1 MVSKNL
7 KSIPL
12 NPKEIF
18 KYGYDKWIE
27 SKISSIKIYENYT
40 HTHSEIVK
48 AYKKEFLKNDDKKIR
63 LLGICNFSMIQCLAR
78 SNQYNKIFEQKKFGN
93 SSLENKIFKKYFEN
107 SFLNLTKRSQ
117 FIKLKNYIKKK
128 INFFQ
133 NKKKISLMYSNEY
146 IQKIFPKDEYIYIY
160 EDNDLNFLKV
170 NYNDPKYLEISNKIN
185 NIITHC
191 KINLKSK
198 NILRKLKKNF
208 YLNYIFLKK
217 KIKFENQFTFIPNSL
232 SYSFQRALA
241 IKKILDKNNFET
253 FMHGNIFAGLYFFKT
268 EQLLYSGFSIGKK
281 INVAYNF
288 EKKSLE
294 KIYIKNKNFFAFKPE
309 IKVNNKLKIKPIKQN
324 MNNKKFLIVGFPMS
338 LDIYASAP
346 YINQFSMLKHEL
358 KIMNFCKKYNFQY
371 DYKIHPDR
379 IQELYDLYKSL
390 DTKIIFGKLEDIFQ
404 KYSTVICPQPIS
416 TTFGYILKSKAK
428 IITFDIKQL
437 NWDYSFKKDTFR
449 RTEMIN
455 TTIGRSNNLEFR
467 EKDLLDAIKRT
478 SNKEYNKYKYKLK
491 L

>member
-18 KYGYDKWIE
+18 KYGYNKWIE
-27 SKISSIKIYENYT
+27 SKISSIKIYEKYA
-40 HTHSEIVK
+40 HAHSEIVK
-48 AYKKEFLKNDDKKIR
+48 VYKKEFLENNDEKIR
-63 LLGICNFSMIQCLAR
+63 LLGICNFSVITCLAR
-78 SNQYNKIFEQKKFGN
+78 LNQYNKIFEQN
-93 SSLENKIFKKYFEN
+93 NLSHSNIENKIFRKYFEN
-107 SFLNLTKRSQ
+107 SFLNLPKRSKIFKFKNQ
-117 FIKLKNYIKKK
+117 LKNI

-146 IQKIFPKDEYIYIY
+146 IKKLFPKHEYIYIY
-160 EDNDLNFLKV
+160 ENNDLNFLKV
-170 NYNDPKYLEISNKIN
+170 NYNDPKYLEITNKIN
-185 NIITHC
+185 RIITHC
-191 KINLKSK
+191 KLNLISK
-198 NILRKLKKNF
+198 NVTRKLTKNF

-241 IKKILDKNNFET
+241 IKKILDTNNFET
-253 FMHGNIFAGLYFFKT
+253 FMHGNIFAGLHFFKT
-268 EQLLYSGFSIGKK
+268 EHLLYTGFSIGKK

-294 KIYIKNKNFFAFKPE
+294 KIYIKNKIFFAFKPE

-324 MNNKKFLIVGFPMS
+324 MNNKKFLIVGFPMN
-338 LDIYASAP
+338 LHIYASAP

-358 KIMNFCKKYNFQY
+358 KIINFCKKYNFQY

-379 IQELYDLYKSL
+379 VHELYDLYKSL
-390 DTKIIFGKLEDIFQ
+390 DIKIIFGKLENIFQ

-416 TTFGYILKSKAK
+416 STFGYILKSKAK

-437 NWDYSFKKDTFR
+437 NWDYSFKKETFK

-455 TTIGRSNNLEFR
+455 TTIGRSNNLEFK